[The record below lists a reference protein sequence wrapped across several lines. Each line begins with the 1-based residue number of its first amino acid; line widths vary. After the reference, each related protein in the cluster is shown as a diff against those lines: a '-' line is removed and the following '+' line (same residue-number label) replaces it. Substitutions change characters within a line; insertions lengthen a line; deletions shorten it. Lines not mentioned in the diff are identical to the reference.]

1 MRNEKISSELF
12 AKIRRK
18 LPLVERERHSE
29 GEDVGLRKKE
39 KPFKRGEAACKQG
52 ERYWE
57 IGRKVRSGSFP
68 SPALT
73 N

>member
-18 LPLVERERHSE
+18 LPLVERERHGV
-29 GEDVGLRKKE
+29 GEDVGLRKKN
-39 KPFKRGEAACKQG
+39 KLCKRGKEACKQG

-57 IGRKVRSGSFP
+57 TGRKVRSGSLP